1 MNRQDKES
9 TGRTSREAPAVFAAW
24 QQHALAVSLTPESYS
39 TFGDRLLALARMVRK
54 DLDDY
59 RKQELHPAKQLL
71 LADNAMI
78 IQEGCAELF
87 ADWQDGVEY
96 GALRARLLYH
106 QAIWFD
112 QLHFKG

>member
-9 TGRTSREAPAVFAAW
+9 TGKVRHEVRAVIAAW

-39 TFGDRLLALARMVRK
+39 TFGDRLLALARMVWK

-59 RKQELHPAKQLL
+59 RKQELHQDKQLL

-78 IQEGCAELF
+78 IQDGCAELF
-87 ADWQDGVEY
+87 ADWQDGVDCEV
-96 GALRARLLYH
+96 LRARLLYH
-106 QAIWFD
+106 QGIWFN
-112 QLHFKG
+112 QLHFKE

>member
-9 TGRTSREAPAVFAAW
+9 TGKVRHEVHAVIAAW
-24 QQHALAVSLTPESYS
+24 QQHALALSLTPESYS

-54 DLDDY
+54 DFDGY
-59 RKQELHPAKQLL
+59 QKQGLHQDQQLL

-96 GALRARLLYH
+96 EALRAQLLYH
-106 QAIWFD
+106 QGIWFD
-112 QLHFKG
+112 QLHFEA